1 MHYLELLV
9 MATDADG
16 FQVVKRKGRHVRHSK
31 VHKATALIDQPA
43 SSLRAEDI
51 FTKLEDYK

>member
-1 MHYLELLV
+1 